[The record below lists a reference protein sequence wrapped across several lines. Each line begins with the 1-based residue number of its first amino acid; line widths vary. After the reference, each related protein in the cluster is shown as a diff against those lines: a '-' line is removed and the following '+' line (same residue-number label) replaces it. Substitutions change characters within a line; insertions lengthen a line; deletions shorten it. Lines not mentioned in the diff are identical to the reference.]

1 MIFPPNSN
9 THAKNVGLTET
20 STEKKITTDFLSKR
34 QKPNEG
40 EAPQY
45 YIEQSHEAII
55 PPEEWEIVQL
65 EVARRKTLGHKYSGN
80 SIFSARLVCADCGE
94 FFGPKVWN
102 STDKYRRT
110 IWQCNGKFKGKHRC
124 TTPHLEEQ
132 YIRDAFVA
140 AFNSIIRNKA
150 ELIRNCQFVMERY
163 TDCSDIDARQSRL
176 DDELAVVTGLIQKWV
191 AENAKTAQDTDAFMA
206 KCREYAARYQEL
218 QAKVEALEEEK
229 LIRQGRVKR
238 FEIFLRALKKQH
250 GDLTEFD
257 KSTWLAVIDTVL
269 VKPDGKLVFKF
280 ANGIEVEQ

>member
-1 MIFPPNSN
+1 M
-9 THAKNVGLTET
+9 
-20 STEKKITTDFLSKR
+20 
-34 QKPNEG
+34 
-40 EAPQY
+40 
-45 YIEQSHEAII
+45 
-55 PPEEWEIVQL
+55 
-65 EVARRKTLGHKYSGN
+65 ARRKILGHKYSGN

-150 ELIRNCQFVMERY
+150 ELIRNCQLVMERY

-191 AENAKTAQDTDAFMA
+191 AENAKTAQDTDAFTA
-206 KCREYAARYQEL
+206 KCREYDARYQEL

-238 FEIFLRALKKQH
+238 FDLFLRALKKQH
-250 GDLTEFD
+250 GELMEFD
-257 KSTWLAVIDTVL
+257 ESTWLAVIDTVL

>member
-1 MIFPPNSN
+1 M
-9 THAKNVGLTET
+9 
-20 STEKKITTDFLSKR
+20 
-34 QKPNEG
+34 
-40 EAPQY
+40 
-45 YIEQSHEAII
+45 
-55 PPEEWEIVQL
+55 
-65 EVARRKTLGHKYSGN
+65 
-80 SIFSARLVCADCGE
+80 
-94 FFGPKVWN
+94 WN

-191 AENAKTAQDTDAFMA
+191 AENAKTAQDTDAFTA
-206 KCREYAARYQEL
+206 KCREYDARYQEL

-250 GDLTEFD
+250 GELTEFD
-257 KSTWLAVIDTVL
+257 ESTWLAVIDTVL